1 MIAKKGIYVED
12 INTVYI
18 TGAGYIRH
26 AFKGVGRDSVGFNE
40 VVWASN
46 LTRSNTFALENIDD
60 VDFGYVPQCQ
70 LHFPYMNIDDFLIL
84 QAMLRERHL
93 IVDYFDI
100 DFGKRVVHEMAITKN
115 ERKKIYS
122 FKNYVNG
129 VYDFTVNLVGTNRD
143 VDMLEKYTITYN
155 ANGGTGKIVNN
166 NVGRY
171 YNKGDNEWHYF
182 SEQVKLSDGKGFS
195 KQGYHLVSW
204 NTSPDGTGSSYLPNQ
219 SITIYQNLVLYA
231 IWG

>member
-1 MIAKKGIYVED
+1 MIAKRGIYVED

-26 AFKGVGRDSVGFNE
+26 AFTGVGRNSIGYNE

-46 LTRSNTFALENIDD
+46 LTRSNTFELSNIDD

-70 LHFPYMNIDDFLIL
+70 LHFPYMNIDEFLIL

-93 IVDYFDI
+93 IVDYFDV
-100 DFGKRVVHEMAITKN
+100 DFGKRVIHEMAITKN

-122 FKNYVNG
+122 LKNFVDG

-143 VDMLEKYTITYN
+143 ESVLQKCTITYN
-155 ANGGTGKIVNN
+155 ANGGEGAIASHEYT
-166 NVGRY
+166 Y
-171 YNKGDNEWHYF
+171 
-182 SEQVKLSDGKGFS
+182 SSQATLSDGGGFKRS
-195 KQGYHLVSW
+195 GYHLARW
-204 NTSPDGTGSSYLPNQ
+204 NTSADGTGSSYLPKA
-219 SITIYQNLVLYA
+219 SITIYNDLPLYA
-231 IWG
+231 IWEA

>member
-1 MIAKKGIYVED
+1 MIVKKGIYVED

-70 LHFPYMNIDDFLIL
+70 LHFPYMNIDEFLIL

-122 FKNYVNG
+122 LKNYVNG

-143 VDMLEKYTITYN
+143 VDMLQKCEITYD
-155 ANGGTGKIVNN
+155 ANGGTGKIANN
-166 NVGRY
+166 NVGSY
-171 YNKGDNEWHYF
+171 FSKDDNEWHYF
-182 SEQVKLSDGKGFS
+182 SEQVKLSDGSGFS
-195 KQGYHLVSW
+195 KAGYHLAKW
-204 NTSPDGTGSSYLPNQ
+204 NTSPDGSGSE
-219 SITIYQNLVLYA
+219 
-231 IWG
+231 